1 MVKISDLKKLCYR
14 SYSFD
19 LNDYYQMISH
29 GQGGLFF
36 DIPEMVGNM
45 GLKTFSSALCRW
57 IQSYPML
64 PCYLQRN
71 PAQNADGRTHQRTV
85 WD

>member
-45 GLKTFSSALCRW
+45 GLKTFSSALCINTR
-57 IQSYPML
+57 YPTQL
-64 PCYLQRN
+64 TLAN
-71 PAQNADGRTHQRTV
+71 TISV
-85 WD
+85 K